1 MQVIVDG
8 YNLMKTD
15 PELAMF
21 QRVGI
26 EAARE
31 AVIRRLNNAAGLRAV
46 TAITVVFDGHLG
58 GKERESTERRGRIT
72 IIYSKLGETADEVI
86 KRLVAAHPTPAE
98 VKVITRDNE
107 IRSVVSS
114 KGATPA
120 TMKRRTPT
128 PTPAQNEESEGWN
141 KSTRKKGSAKK
152 TAKKDRK
159 RGPGND
165 VYW

>member
-1 MQVIVDG
+1 VDG

-21 QRVGI
+21 QRAGI

-31 AVIRRLNNAAGLRAV
+31 AVIRRLNNAAGLRTV

-72 IIYSKLGETADEVI
+72 IIYSKLGENADTVI
-86 KRLVAAHPTPAE
+86 KRLVAAHPNPAD

-120 TMKRRTPT
+120 TMKRRTPS
-128 PTPAQNEESEGWN
+128 PTPSESEESEGWN
-141 KSTRKKGSAKK
+141 KSTRKKGSARK
-152 TAKKDRK
+152 ASKKDRK